1 MGLRLV
7 GATFASNFPAHSGG
21 ELVAS
26 ARRQKRGSFTPAMID
41 QGAICDKVLQAA
53 MISRPE
59 VQDYKWLVESRS
71 KIQYFLLELYTF
83 LRANRSTLEQRQ
95 VERSVFGLF
104 VGSGFSLWRAVFL
117 AGPARGWSDVL
128 KHAERFLE
136 IVVRDNAINYPQ
148 DRETREWTV
157 GYYLNNARFRVVQME
172 TKLVQLVGSATVEE
186 LAALRVFLDLHHGRF
201 EEADPKLAWNTIYDA
216 LNAAFVLLKREWL
229 VNQKPN

>member
-1 MGLRLV
+1 M
-7 GATFASNFPAHSGG
+7 
-21 ELVAS
+21 
-26 ARRQKRGSFTPAMID
+26 
-41 QGAICDKVLQAA
+41 
-53 MISRPE
+53 
-59 VQDYKWLVESRS
+59 
-71 KIQYFLLELYTF
+71 
-83 LRANRSTLEQRQ
+83 
-95 VERSVFGLF
+95 
-104 VGSGFSLWRAVFL
+104 
-117 AGPARGWSDVL
+117 